1 MDRMRSENLGHLAE
15 LVIPAKIGLTKRFF
29 SEPGLPPNL
38 KRLRRRA
45 ISSAYVRAVDYLQV
59 NQPRHWF
66 WAVRLLARAMVTDP
80 LNILAISERTTRPF
94 RYHSARLLRRILRQV
109 FGILAAVVTGV
120 GTRVL
125 RVIAAPLA
133 VPRRR
138 LGRVV
143 ERLFVR
149 GNRELTLKIDSL
161 HRRVAAAEKATS
173 AALEPVAS
181 RIDRIAAEVP
191 RLTDALESLRRE
203 HDVRIAAVERAI
215 PEALQPM
222 ATQLEALRK
231 ELNAAQERPPKLS
244 DALSEVYGAPPSLR
258 PIPGWHT
265 YWGIENGSDRFL
277 RGRAELWSS
286 LKRPVLMRWLADL
299 LVMIWPGNE
308 LSRVLFLTGNFEPNE
323 LTWLSETLTE
333 GMTMIDIGAHMGM
346 YTLTASKL
354 VGESGI
360 VVALEPSTREFQR
373 LTFHVTLN
381 DLRNVRCLQV
391 AASSA
396 CGEAALKIAWEWNSG
411 HNTFGEFFNPAV
423 EMTREERVPM
433 QTVDALV
440 AAQRLQRVDVIKI
453 DVEGHELQVL
463 AGTVETLTRFRP
475 RVLIEVCE
483 ETLRRQ
489 GASAEAVLGFL
500 TKHGYVL
507 SEFSEVNG
515 CLVPLARSP
524 GNESRNVVATPK

>member
-1 MDRMRSENLGHLAE
+1 
-15 LVIPAKIGLTKRFF
+15 
-29 SEPGLPPNL
+29 
-38 KRLRRRA
+38 
-45 ISSAYVRAVDYLQV
+45 
-59 NQPRHWF
+59 
-66 WAVRLLARAMVTDP
+66 
-80 LNILAISERTTRPF
+80 
-94 RYHSARLLRRILRQV
+94 
-109 FGILAAVVTGV
+109 
-120 GTRVL
+120 
-125 RVIAAPLA
+125 
-133 VPRRR
+133 
-138 LGRVV
+138 
-143 ERLFVR
+143 
-149 GNRELTLKIDSL
+149 
-161 HRRVAAAEKATS
+161 
-173 AALEPVAS
+173 
-181 RIDRIAAEVP
+181 
-191 RLTDALESLRRE
+191 
-203 HDVRIAAVERAI
+203 
-215 PEALQPM
+215 M

-396 CGEAALKIAWEWNSG
+396 CGEATLKIAWEWNSG